1 MCLHKNLL
9 EFLSLKKCNNLRD
22 MFKSDK
28 IISSNKELVM
38 SDNILNYFID
48 KYNLDVNMLE
58 NKIVIIKDNIKVNFY
73 NFTKFFKNEK
83 ELEDFLDLKIK
94 KSNLKTIYL
103 Y

>member
-1 MCLHKNLL
+1 MCLYKNLL
-9 EFLSLKKCNNLRD
+9 ELLSLNKCKNLRD
-22 MFKSDK
+22 MFNSDK
-28 IISSNKELVM
+28 IISSNKELII
-38 SDNILNYFID
+38 SENILNYFIE
-48 KYNLDVNMLE
+48 KYNLDVNKLE
-58 NKIVIIKDNIKVNFY
+58 NEIVIFKDNIKVNFY